1 MMPSTRTRGRVL
13 QAIEQLVSSQT
24 NYQLVMIV
32 DAVGA
37 AIFLLLGLRTPM
49 SPVAR
54 IAAIVAGFAAWG
66 FLEYA
71 IHRFVGHGPPS
82 IARRGHAMH
91 HADDMAPIAA
101 PVFVVMAGTFLIWA
115 VLALLVGTGIAALL
129 VCGVYLGY
137 NHYALLHHVLHH
149 HEVLAARV
157 GLQRLGRGHRIHHVR
172 HDVNFG
178 VTSTLW
184 DRVFR
189 TYQPEIFSKTSRS
202 YVTSSSDSPSATSC
216 E

>member
-1 MMPSTRTRGRVL
+1 MMPSRRTRGGAFRT
-13 QAIEQLVSSQT
+13 IERLVYSPA
-24 NYQLVMIV
+24 NYQLGMIV

-71 IHRFVGHGPPS
+71 IHRWVGHGPPS

-91 HADDMAPIAA
+91 HADDRAPIAA
-101 PVFVVMAGTFLIWA
+101 PVFVVMAGACLIWA
-115 VLALLVGTGIAALL
+115 ALALLVGAGIAALL
-129 VCGVYLGY
+129 VCGAYLGY

-157 GLQRLGRGHRIHHVR
+157 GLRRLERGHCVHHAH

-184 DRVFR
+184 DRIFR
-189 TYQPEIFSKTSRS
+189 TYQPEIFSRTSRS